1 MELDVTTF
9 ALEIVNF
16 LVLLWLLNR
25 FLYRP
30 VQAALDARARAAT
43 EQVRDIEK
51 QRTALEAKSAQ
62 LERERAELSVRRDA
76 AERDLADEIGVLRQK
91 RLTELTRE
99 LQAQREKARARMEQE
114 LAGARQQTESE
125 LRSQAAAFVAQY
137 LRRLASPSTETAVIE
152 LFLTDLAQQADPARA
167 ALRAGWAERAAG
179 APPIDVSTAFAPA
192 AALRERVESA
202 IVALMGQVARTE
214 WRLEPELLAGICVR
228 LPGHQLEAS
237 LRRGIDAFSGPH

>member
-1 MELDVTTF
+1 MELDATTF

-30 VQAALDARARAAT
+30 VRAALDSRARAAA
-43 EQVRDIEK
+43 EQVRAIEK
-51 QRTALEAKSAQ
+51 QRTDLETQSAQ
-62 LERERAELSVRRDA
+62 LERERTELGLRRDA
-76 AERDLADEIGVLRQK
+76 AEHDLADEIGASRQR

-99 LQAQREKARARMEQE
+99 LQAEREKAHARMEQE
-114 LAGARQQTESE
+114 LAGARQQTESQ
-125 LRSQAAAFVAQY
+125 LRRQAAAFVAQY
-137 LRRLASPSTETAVIE
+137 LGRLASPATETAVIE
-152 LFLTDLAQQADPARA
+152 LFLADLAQQADRARA
-167 ALRAGWAERAAG
+167 QLRAGWAERAAG

-202 IVALMGQVARTE
+202 IIALMGQVARTE

-237 LRRGIDAFSGPH
+237 LRRGIDAFAGPH